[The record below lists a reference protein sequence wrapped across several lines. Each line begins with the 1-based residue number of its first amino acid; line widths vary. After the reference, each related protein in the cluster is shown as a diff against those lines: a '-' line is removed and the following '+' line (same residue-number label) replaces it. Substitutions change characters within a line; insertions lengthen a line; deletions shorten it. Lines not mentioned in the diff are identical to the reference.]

1 MRVTLSI
8 IESDKEISNK
18 ILKEIYAQ
26 VTKKI
31 ASASTKVKKPFQDL
45 IKENLKLEPE
55 YTSLLSGE
63 LRIELGID
71 ESSKVDNIVDYIAS
85 LVQVDTKTVSVSPR
99 GVTGGIAVKFLS
111 GQDYG
116 SITGLGDAVIRD
128 KKSGMEIP
136 WLHWLLTEGTKP
148 LVKNYS
154 IKYAPGKGR
163 SGGGFMMQSDKSW
176 SMPNKFA
183 GKRSNN
189 WITRSVERIN
199 EQQVINIFKRSIG
212 V

>member
-85 LVQVDTKTVSVSPR
+85 LVQVDTKTVV
-99 GVTGGIAVKFLS
+99 
-111 GQDYG
+111 
-116 SITGLGDAVIRD
+116 
-128 KKSGMEIP
+128 
-136 WLHWLLTEGTKP
+136 
-148 LVKNYS
+148 LVLEEL
-154 IKYAPGKGR
+154 
-163 SGGGFMMQSDKSW
+163 QE
-176 SMPNKFA
+176 
-183 GKRSNN
+183 
-189 WITRSVERIN
+189 V
-199 EQQVINIFKRSIG
+199 
-212 V
+212 